1 MSEPKT
7 YAWYWVSDLTFLS
20 CSSALAGVLGGTPS
34 TSLALASVSL
44 DPTLSCV
51 IIGSLATFSAFW
63 FNEPKGGESGQGTL
77 PEQRTAEEPANLAD
91 TGDLAVRE
99 DVHVGQE
106 CCDAVGGTG
115 NASHSD
121 TIGPD
126 RPAAEILLCARAL
139 FSPGK
144 ISVLIASGPSASL
157 ELAAGVS
164 FRSCSTKPARRTQSS
179 ASI

>member
-1 MSEPKT
+1 
-7 YAWYWVSDLTFLS
+7 
-20 CSSALAGVLGGTPS
+20 SALAGVLGGTPS

-51 IIGSLATFSAFW
+51 II
-63 FNEPKGGESGQGTL
+63 GTL